1 MYTNWRENTV
11 HSKETTYKKS
21 VVKKEW
27 SATSSGIDVMS
38 PTKSLFGV
46 WPFGVEIDDTCTSP
60 VDAKSSIS
68 GNISMSKSNSDQS
81 TISADSPVSPV
92 SFFSMGL
99 RYKASR
105 EYGLPSQSL

>member
-1 MYTNWRENTV
+1 MYTNWCENTV

-27 SATSSGIDVMS
+27 STTSSAVDVMS
-38 PTKSLFGV
+38 PET
-46 WPFGVEIDDTCTSP
+46 WPFGVEIDDTSP
-60 VDAKSSIS
+60 AEDAKSSIS

-81 TISADSPVSPV
+81 TLSANSPVSPV

-99 RYKASR
+99 RYRASC
-105 EYGLPSQSL
+105 EYGLPSQSF

>member
-1 MYTNWRENTV
+1 MYTNWCENTV

-27 SATSSGIDVMS
+27 STTSSGMDVMS

-46 WPFGVEIDDTCTSP
+46 WPFGVEIDDTSP
-60 VDAKSSIS
+60 AEDAKSSIS

-81 TISADSPVSPV
+81 TIFVDSPVSPVCPV

-99 RYKASR
+99 
-105 EYGLPSQSL
+105 